1 MKKLLIFWLGLVSFF
16 TANPQHTTITP
27 DIKLAW
33 ETQTNHG
40 VLPAFNANGEECNR
54 RSQTVIASQEIGLE
68 IYDR

>member
-16 TANPQHTTITP
+16 TANPKLTTITP
-27 DIKLAW
+27 DIKLAR

-40 VLPAFNANGEECNR
+40 VLPANANGEECNR
-54 RSQTVIASQEIGLE
+54 RSQTIIESQEIGLE